1 MSVLLRIMY
10 WKEIPVQIQAKDT
23 SSTVSRQLEERFQKA
38 IDSIAMY
45 DGSAGSDEYLN
56 YWGYGD
62 YKEINK
68 DLNSALDYYEEKYN
82 SMPQDFV
89 KKIVKTID
97 NNSQDE
103 SHGAIDHW
111 LLK

>member
-1 MSVLLRIMY
+1 MY
-10 WKEIPVQIQAKDT
+10 WKEIPVQIQGKDSKNT
-23 SSTVSRQLEERFQKA
+23 ISRQLDERFQKA

-62 YKEINK
+62 YKETNE
-68 DLNSALDYYEEKYN
+68 DLNSALDFYEEKYN
-82 SMPQDFV
+82 SMPDDFV
-89 KKIVKTID
+89 KRIVKTID
-97 NNSQDE
+97 DNTRDV
-103 SHGAIDHW
+103 SHGAIDDW

>member
-45 DGSAGSDEYLN
+45 DGSAGSDE
-56 YWGYGD
+56 
-62 YKEINK
+62 
-68 DLNSALDYYEEKYN
+68 
-82 SMPQDFV
+82 
-89 KKIVKTID
+89 
-97 NNSQDE
+97 
-103 SHGAIDHW
+103 
-111 LLK
+111 